1 MHDWLAVELA
11 RERNARTLAEAE
23 ERRLAAGAR
32 DLAPSLSRTLSRTL
46 ARGRGRLARGLF
58 GFAVA
63 LEREETWRAVW
74 ERLEAPKHP

>member
-1 MHDWLAVELA
+1 MHGGWSEEFV

-23 ERRLAAGAR
+23 ERKLARLAVGEAVRHGLRAR
-32 DLAPSLSRTLSRTL
+32 V
-46 ARGRGRLARGLF
+46 ARWLF

-74 ERLEAPKHP
+74 ERLEAPRYP